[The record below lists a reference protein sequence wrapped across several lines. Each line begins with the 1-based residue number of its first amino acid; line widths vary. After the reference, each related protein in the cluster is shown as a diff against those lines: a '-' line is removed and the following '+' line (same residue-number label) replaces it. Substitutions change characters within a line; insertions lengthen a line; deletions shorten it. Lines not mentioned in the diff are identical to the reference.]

1 MDRLWAKV
9 ALATVRGEL
18 GCASKVLV
26 TKGKKTKKGQDS
38 WKSTVA
44 ICVFTFNFNDRIEVK
59 RILLN
64 MEAMGLKMPSRFLPD
79 IHV

>member
-1 MDRLWAKV
+1 MLNIATRQNYVVGKWSSWERPEDVDRLWAKV

-38 WKSTVA
+38 MKT
-44 ICVFTFNFNDRIEVK
+44 
-59 RILLN
+59 
-64 MEAMGLKMPSRFLPD
+64 PSRFLPD